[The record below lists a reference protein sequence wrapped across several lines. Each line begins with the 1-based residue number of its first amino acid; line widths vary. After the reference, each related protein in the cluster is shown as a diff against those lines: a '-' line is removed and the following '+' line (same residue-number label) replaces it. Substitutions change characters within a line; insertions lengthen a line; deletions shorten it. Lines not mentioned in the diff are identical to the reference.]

1 MENNKGN
8 KGTAA
13 SRTEE
18 KTVQPS
24 NNSDRDYVNQTGKSQ
39 NLGNDSDYLIDP
51 NSKSKPENLVE
62 GSEFLNDSVTQN
74 NASDEKEADTQE
86 FYNKGN
92 EGSQNNMDKAP
103 KSYDYIDSQ
112 DQRNRNNSSDS
123 DDEDDDTQDPHGK
136 VKSTMIDEEDDED
149 SADLDELQV
158 RRNT

>member
-8 KGTAA
+8 KGTTE

-18 KTVQPS
+18 KTVYPS
-24 NNSDRDYVNQTGKSQ
+24 NNSDRDFVNQTGKSQ

-62 GSEFLNDSVTQN
+62 GSEFLNDSIAQN
-74 NASDEKEADTQE
+74 NA
-86 FYNKGN
+86 
-92 EGSQNNMDKAP
+92 P
-103 KSYDYIDSQ
+103 
-112 DQRNRNNSSDS
+112 
-123 DDEDDDTQDPHGK
+123 
-136 VKSTMIDEEDDED
+136 DEEDDED